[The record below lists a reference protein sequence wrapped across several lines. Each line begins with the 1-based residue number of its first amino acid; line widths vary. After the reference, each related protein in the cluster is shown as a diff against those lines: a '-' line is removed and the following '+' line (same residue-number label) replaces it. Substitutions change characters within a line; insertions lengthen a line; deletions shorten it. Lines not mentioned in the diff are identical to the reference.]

1 MKLDNNDGLF
11 SFNSDHSDFGVA
23 RLHKGLAFR
32 TIDGSQNNLAQP
44 ELNAA
49 GTDFTRVGLAHFAD
63 GVSTP
68 VSEPDVPNPREISN
82 IVDSLLKHL
91 LNHAGVSAAR

>member
-1 MKLDNNDGLF
+1 MK
-11 SFNSDHSDFGVA
+11 
-23 RLHKGLAFR
+23 KGLAFR

-68 VSEPDVPNPREISN
+68 VMSRMLLTREKSVI
-82 IVDSLLKHL
+82 
-91 LNHAGVSAAR
+91 